1 MLRLLTYNV
10 HSFIGTDRRR
20 EPERIASVIRDS
32 GARIVALQ
40 EVRWSARSEG
50 AHALMALAR
59 ALGMDWHFQRTAT
72 FAGEQFGLAVLS
84 SLPMRLVKGAPLPRL
99 GPAMPE
105 RRSALWVEVHT
116 SQGPLQVVC
125 THLAVLSARDRMAQA
140 EALLGPDWLGGMP
153 GPAVL
158 MGDLN
163 AGMRAAAYK
172 RLAAVLACA
181 RVEHPSKHPSKHP
194 GKHPGKHPTF
204 PSWMPL
210 TRIDH
215 IMAANGARLANAHAL
230 RTATSRVASDHLPFV
245 AEAVLDDAGASEPR
259 LTE

>member
-10 HSFIGTDRRR
+10 HSFTGTDRRR
-20 EPERIASVIRDS
+20 EPGRIEAVIRES

-40 EVRWSARSEG
+40 EVRWSARAEG
-50 AHALMALAR
+50 AHALTALAR
-59 ALGMDWHFQRTAT
+59 NLGMAWHVQRTAT

-84 SLPMRLVKGAPLPRL
+84 DLPMRLVKGGPLPRL
-99 GPAMPE
+99 GPALPE
-105 RRSALWVEVHT
+105 RRSALWVEVET
-116 SQGPLQVVC
+116 GAGPLQVIC

-140 EALLGPDWLGGMP
+140 QALLGPDWIGGAD

-163 AGMRAAAYK
+163 AGLRSAAYK
-172 RLAAVLACA
+172 HLSAALACA
-181 RVEHPSKHPSKHP
+181 RAGSAERHA
-194 GKHPGKHPTF
+194 TF

-215 IMAANGARLANAHAL
+215 IMGANGARLANPQSL
-230 RTATSRVASDHLPFV
+230 RTATSRVASDHLPFA
-245 AEAVLDDAGASEPR
+245 AE
-259 LTE
+259 LTGEG

>member
-1 MLRLLTYNV
+1 MPRLLTYNV
-10 HSFIGTDRRR
+10 HSFTGTDRRR
-20 EPERIASVIRDS
+20 EPERIEAVIRDS

-50 AHALMALAR
+50 AHALMTLAR
-59 ALGMDWHFQRTAT
+59 NLGMAWHFQRTAT

-84 SLPMRLVKGAPLPRL
+84 DLPMRLVKSGGLPRL
-99 GPAMPE
+99 GPALPE
-105 RRSALWVEVHT
+105 RRSALWVEVET
-116 SQGPLQVVC
+116 GSGPLQVIC

-140 EALLGPDWLGGMP
+140 QALLGPDWLGGTP

-163 AGMRAAAYK
+163 AGLRSAAYK
-172 RLAAVLACA
+172 RLAAALDCA
-181 RVEHPSKHPSKHP
+181 RSGSAERHA
-194 GKHPGKHPTF
+194 TF

-215 IMAANGARLANAHAL
+215 IMGANGARLANPQAL
-230 RTATSRVASDHLPFV
+230 RTATSRVASDHLPFA
-245 AEAVLDDAGASEPR
+245 AELVSLG
-259 LTE
+259 

>member
-1 MLRLLTYNV
+1 MGAMARLLTYNV

-20 EPERIASVIRDS
+20 DPRRIEHVIRDS
-32 GARIVALQ
+32 GARVVALQ
-40 EVRWSARSEG
+40 EVRWSARHEG
-50 AHALMALAR
+50 PHALETLAR
-59 ALGMDWHFQRTAT
+59 DLGMDFHFQRTAV

-84 SLPMRLVKGAPLPRL
+84 DLPMRHVKGGPLPRL

-105 RRSALWVEVHT
+105 RRSALWVEVDTDH
-116 SQGPLQVVC
+116 GALQVIC

-140 EALLGPDWLGGMP
+140 EALLGPGWLGGTD

-172 RLAAVLACA
+172 RLAGALACA
-181 RVEHPSKHPSKHP
+181 RSIAPDR
-194 GKHPGKHPTF
+194 HPTF

-215 IMAANGARLANAHAL
+215 IMGANGARLENAHAI
-230 RTATSRVASDHLPFV
+230 RTPLTRVASDHLPFV
-245 AEAVLDDAGASEPR
+245 AEVTPQDGA
-259 LTE
+259 

>member
-1 MLRLLTYNV
+1 MPRLLTYNI
-10 HSFIGTDRRR
+10 HSFYGTDRRR
-20 EPERIASVIRDS
+20 EPERIEAVIRES

-40 EVRWSARSEG
+40 EVRWSARAEG
-50 AHALMALAR
+50 AHALMTLAR
-59 ALGMDWHFQRTAT
+59 NLGMGWHFQRTAT

-84 SLPMRLVKGAPLPRL
+84 DLPMRPVKGGPLPRL

-105 RRSALWVEVHT
+105 RRSALWVEVDT
-116 SQGPLQVVC
+116 RAGPLQVIC

-140 EALLGPDWLGGMP
+140 QALLGPDWLGGTS

-163 AGMRAAAYK
+163 AGLRSAAYK
-172 RLAAVLACA
+172 RLAAALECA
-181 RVEHPSKHPSKHP
+181 RAGS
-194 GKHPGKHPTF
+194 GARHPTF

-215 IMAANGARLANAHAL
+215 IMAANGARLANGRAL

-245 AEAVLDDAGASEPR
+245 ADLISAETGAGGGERPA
-259 LTE
+259 TG